1 MAPFVHA
8 FITLG
13 LLAGTI
19 VTAAPAGA
27 AAPTCDGRMPTIIG
41 SSDQER
47 LYGTDGP
54 DVIVTN
60 GSRIVDAGGGA
71 DVVCMTGGDT
81 LVDTG
86 DHYETH
92 QAEAVPMAHDIVI
105 GTGGNDVV
113 YSGREYRGDDA
124 YAASYDN
131 DDDIRLGAGDSTLF
145 MEGRPTG
152 DLDGG
157 DGSDR
162 WWIRAFTDVDW
173 TVDLPAGQVVTGAE
187 TGTLRGF
194 EVLDLGRT
202 YWTSLTFRGT
212 DAPEVLLLDKRNRET
227 ARVDIDLGAGADSIA
242 LPRSLRGT
250 VAGGAGHDEV
260 ALDSRE
266 VTFSGGAV
274 TATSYPRLALS
285 SFADYRGAAAKVSG
299 DANDNTFVLTSCAAR
314 VSGGP
319 GDDRILMRAVG
330 CRPRPATRLIATG
343 GGGDDVLQGGRGAD
357 TLIGGPGFD
366 LAVGGRARDDCRA
379 ERRRHC

>member
-157 DGSDR
+157 DG
-162 WWIRAFTDVDW
+162 
-173 TVDLPAGQVVTGAE
+173 PAGRPPGDGVAAGPAVALLGPAAPASCQAHQRRGIGTPPDNGARAAR
-187 TGTLRGF
+187 TAARRLRH
-194 EVLDLGRT
+194 VQRRRR
-202 YWTSLTFRGT
+202 FRPG
-212 DAPEVLLLDKRNRET
+212 
-227 ARVDIDLGAGADSIA
+227 
-242 LPRSLRGT
+242 RSLG
-250 VAGGAGHDEV
+250 
-260 ALDSRE
+260 
-266 VTFSGGAV
+266 
-274 TATSYPRLALS
+274 LA
-285 SFADYRGAAAKVSG
+285 
-299 DANDNTFVLTSCAAR
+299 
-314 VSGGP
+314 P
-319 GDDRILMRAVG
+319 
-330 CRPRPATRLIATG
+330 PA
-343 GGGDDVLQGGRGAD
+343 
-357 TLIGGPGFD
+357 P
-366 LAVGGRARDDCRA
+366 
-379 ERRRHC
+379 